1 MSDEVQSAQE
11 AVEAGGKGETASIC
25 SDFLTKRRGG
35 ASQEAS
41 TVSPVSPPPPRISAM
56 EAESDSSEAEL
67 ASVPGRPVAVLRSEA
82 RGEPWRVAP
91 L

>member
-1 MSDEVQSAQE
+1 M
-11 AVEAGGKGETASIC
+11 
-25 SDFLTKRRGG
+25 
-35 ASQEAS
+35 
-41 TVSPVSPPPPRISAM
+41 SPVSPPPPRISAM

-67 ASVPGRPVAVLRSEA
+67 ASVPGRPVAVLRCPEA